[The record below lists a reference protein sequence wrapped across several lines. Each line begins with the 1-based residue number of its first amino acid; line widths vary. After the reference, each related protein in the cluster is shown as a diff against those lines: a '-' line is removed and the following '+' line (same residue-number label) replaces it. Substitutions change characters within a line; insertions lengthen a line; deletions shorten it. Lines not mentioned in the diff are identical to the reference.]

1 MSQTPGPK
9 LSQTPRPRFAS
20 AVSREALGECADDP
34 ERLKIFDEE
43 FERLAVKRGLAYLEE
58 RIATCMTV
66 IRMWNKE
73 AALRERELDQG
84 ALNHHRWQIAPGVM
98 QRASRELDALFE
110 RRIQIFDEITIA
122 ARVRVHER
130 MAETAPKWEPS
141 EAFKA
146 VQARVAAEAGKAAP
160 AQHVPL
166 EPTGPPS
173 GATPP
178 ERAAASPA

>member
-1 MSQTPGPK
+1 M
-9 LSQTPRPRFAS
+9 
-20 AVSREALGECADDP
+20 VSRESLGECADDP

-43 FERLAVKRGLAYLEE
+43 FERLAVRNGLPYLEE
-58 RIATCMTV
+58 RIATCAMV

-84 ALNHHRWQIAPGVM
+84 AINPQRWQIAPGVM
-98 QRASRELDALFE
+98 QRASRELDVLVE
-110 RRIQIFDEITIA
+110 RRIQLFDELTVA

-130 MAETAPKWEPS
+130 LAEFAPKWVPS
-141 EAFKA
+141 QAAKA
-146 VQARVAAEAGKAAP
+146 VQARVAAEAAKMAP
-160 AQHVPL
+160 AQHVPSD
-166 EPTGPPS
+166 PTGPPS